1 MAMTN
6 RFIFRSDEEL
16 TPALE
21 TFYDRK
27 FTSINLADK
36 KPNYLLI
43 PLSDA
48 APQFYLETYRLERF
62 TGLFSV
68 DQWYLG
74 RCLVLISLL

>member
-1 MAMTN
+1 MTN

-21 TFYDRK
+21 TFYGRK

-48 APQFYLETYRLERF
+48 APQFYLET
-62 TGLFSV
+62 
-68 DQWYLG
+68 
-74 RCLVLISLL
+74 